1 MIISLRLALRYVF
14 SNKKQNFSNYASFLA
29 IGGLSIGVASLMLTA
44 SIISG
49 FEKIVIEKLDLII
62 GKGRITN
69 IFNHS
74 FNPNTDFRN
83 TNISSLKP
91 NQYVQGFSMLR
102 YGNHAEG
109 ILVEGLEVLPNFIN
123 NFSSDSL
130 NIGEIIVG
138 QNILT
143 KIGSEIGDIIY
154 IQSFQKPYTNTN
166 TKIKP
171 FKIVNAFETGIQE
184 YDDILVYVNINE
196 ARSLF
201 NYPKNHISGFILTEN
216 VNANFENQVTYPYY
230 FESSR
235 DKHSLLFEWIKLQRW
250 PAYIMFGLIALV
262 GLINVLSALS
272 MIIIEKSTQIGI
284 LKAQGME
291 NIILRFI
298 FIIQGGIISLFG
310 SFFGGII
317 ALIIILLQ
325 TKFMLLPIPSD
336 IYFMDQIP
344 FYFDFLTYLYIT
356 ISVFIFSIFSSWLPT
371 KYISELNPNKVL
383 KYL

>member
-1 MIISLRLALRYVF
+1 MF

-154 IQSFQKPYTNTN
+154 IQSFQKPYLNTN
-166 TKIKP
+166 TK
-171 FKIVNAFETGIQE
+171 
-184 YDDILVYVNINE
+184 
-196 ARSLF
+196 
-201 NYPKNHISGFILTEN
+201 
-216 VNANFENQVTYPYY
+216 
-230 FESSR
+230 
-235 DKHSLLFEWIKLQRW
+235 
-250 PAYIMFGLIALV
+250 
-262 GLINVLSALS
+262 LSP
-272 MIIIEKSTQIGI
+272 
-284 LKAQGME
+284 LK
-291 NIILRFI
+291 
-298 FIIQGGIISLFG
+298 
-310 SFFGGII
+310 
-317 ALIIILLQ
+317 
-325 TKFMLLPIPSD
+325 
-336 IYFMDQIP
+336 
-344 FYFDFLTYLYIT
+344 
-356 ISVFIFSIFSSWLPT
+356 
-371 KYISELNPNKVL
+371 
-383 KYL
+383 